1 MGTKNEY
8 RESFARFE
16 QTAKRTRGNDF
27 TRKSAEAGCSCGMVD
42 FAHCFWKLDY
52 FVKNDEQL
60 HVQWLER
67 IVAMVGALAESPR
80 RVDYETFETGG
91 SLFC

>member
-1 MGTKNEY
+1 
-8 RESFARFE
+8 
-16 QTAKRTRGNDF
+16 
-27 TRKSAEAGCSCGMVD
+27 MVD